1 MRIRMLDAHSE
12 ADRLNLLSHRVIGA
26 ALRVHRELGP
36 ELLESAYE
44 TCLTFELVDAGFKV
58 ERQVPV
64 PLVYRGRRLDCGYR
78 TDLIVE
84 SALIVE
90 VKAIERLEPVHTA
103 QVLSHLKLS
112 GKKIALLINFHVKR
126 LEDGVRRLVND
137 FPE

>member
-1 MRIRMLDAHSE
+1 M
-12 ADRLNLLSHRVIGA
+12 
-26 ALRVHRELGP
+26 
-36 ELLESAYE
+36 
-44 TCLTFELVDAGFKV
+44 CLTFELVDAGFNV

-64 PLVYRGRRLDCGYR
+64 PLMYRGRRLDCGYR

-90 VKAIERLEPVHTA
+90 VKAVERLEPVHTA